1 MEGSKEKV
9 DFLSKFICTVYKWVY
24 AISIIIAMYFIVII
38 LNKTVEIGQLTMMFM
53 TVILVASVGIAYGVS
68 FAIKKAKNKL
78 EIKKISLRYKVIFA
92 VVSLVIALVT
102 LISTTLIMEVK
113 TVIINL

>member
-1 MEGSKEKV
+1 MDDSKEKV
-9 DFLSKFICTVYKWVY
+9 DFVSKFICTVYKWIY
-24 AISIIIAMYFIVII
+24 AISIITAMCFIVII
-38 LNKTVEIGQLTMMFM
+38 LNKTVEIGQLAMMFM
-53 TVILVASVGIAYGVS
+53 AVILVASVGIAYGVS

-102 LISTTLIMEVK
+102 LISTTLIMEIWRV
-113 TVIINL
+113 